1 MKFCFDCDDTLY
13 DLQDPFRKCVAQ
25 FFPNYAGDL
34 EEFYRI
40 YREYGDE
47 VFDLLQNDTITVDDS
62 GIYRIYASSKALG
75 LDMDLEQAADFQDT
89 YRNNQHHIQM
99 APQYHEYFKNTTS
112 ELAILTNGFDDHQRM
127 KLKALDVFAYF
138 QDDHVYTSGQLGF
151 AKPDPRAFQ
160 AIADHTNTN
169 ISDWYYV
176 GDNYINDMQ
185 GAKGAG
191 MHTIHFNRHH
201 QMEGDAADYI
211 VYTEDELIELLKK
224 LEK

>member
-1 MKFCFDCDDTLY
+1 M
-13 DLQDPFRKCVAQ
+13 
-25 FFPNYAGDL
+25 
-34 EEFYRI
+34 
-40 YREYGDE
+40 
-47 VFDLLQNDTITVDDS
+47 FDLLQNDTITVDDS